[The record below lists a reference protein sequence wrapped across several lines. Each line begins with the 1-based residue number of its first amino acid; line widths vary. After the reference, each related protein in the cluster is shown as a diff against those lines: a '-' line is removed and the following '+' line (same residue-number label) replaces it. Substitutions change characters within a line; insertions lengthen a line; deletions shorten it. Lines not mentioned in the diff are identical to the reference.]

1 MKKIIIHVALLCL
14 CIYSISAQE
23 LTQGTNVVNISDAFI
38 FKLAPP
44 LKALGPTILSSSGG
58 VIRFSEIELEWTLG
72 ESFIGMAKNDAH
84 IYTSGFHQPL
94 TLSHQLLYQSDTNES
109 KVSIFPNPVDN
120 ILNVRLQLIHQDF
133 VTLNLTDVV
142 GRPISTQS
150 IDGKATKAEVS
161 VRDLTSGAYQLQV
174 LDKNGKP
181 ISAFKII
188 KSN

>member
-1 MKKIIIHVALLCL
+1 MKTIIIQATLLCL
-14 CIYSISAQE
+14 CIYTVSAQE
-23 LTQGTNVVNISDAFI
+23 LTQSSNFANLSDAFI
-38 FKLAPP
+38 FKIAPP

-58 VIRFSEIELEWTLG
+58 VSKFSNIELEWTLG

-94 TLSHQLLYQSDTNES
+94 TLSHQLLYQSDSNES
-109 KVSIFPNPVDN
+109 KVSIFPNPVEN
-120 ILNVRLQLIHQDF
+120 ILNVKLQLISQDF
-133 VTLNLTDVV
+133 VTLKLTDVV
-142 GRPISTQS
+142 GRSISTQS